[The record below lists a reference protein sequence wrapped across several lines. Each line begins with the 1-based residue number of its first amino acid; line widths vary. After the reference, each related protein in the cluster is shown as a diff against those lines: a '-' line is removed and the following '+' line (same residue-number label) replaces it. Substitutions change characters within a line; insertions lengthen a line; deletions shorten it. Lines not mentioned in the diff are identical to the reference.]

1 MTHTHDESPRP
12 RGPLDFPPGL
22 GLEERVARW
31 AHLMQHEDEVSDE
44 ALDAALYEMMD
55 NSRRAT

>member
-1 MTHTHDESPRP
+1 MIDTHDDSPRP

-31 AHLMQHEDEVSDE
+31 TYLMQHEDQVSDQALDE
-44 ALDAALYEMMD
+44 ALFEMMD
-55 NSRRAT
+55 ASRRAT